1 MSIRD
6 TDFYNNATT
15 GVADWLNKSFAGY
28 LVRLYPNGMMPLF
41 GITGMM
47 KDEGC
52 TAVEHGYF
60 SKTLV
65 FPKVVI
71 NNAGGY
77 VAGDTNLTVVSS
89 ATVIAGDLLRVHST
103 GEIMRVSSVPTA
115 TSIVVTRGVGQVAA
129 NAIANG
135 ASAYCTGNSF
145 EQASNKPTSRLMS
158 PARVINHTQIH
169 RNGWTIS
176 RTLSAINTIV
186 GSDNMSDSKM
196 DAAHFHGSSIENT
209 ILFGQKSGTF
219 VGQQYMTTSDGII
232 ERVRRD
238 APITNTSTA
247 LATTNYTQLQAMLN
261 PVFDTMSSGQS
272 GNSRVLA
279 VGGRALEIIT
289 EIGRLSGQYQIVD
302 GQTSF
307 GLQFST
313 FKTARGQF
321 KMIEHPMLNTNAE
334 WARMAVAVDMNTLKV
349 RSLRKTFHE
358 AYGTNGQLA
367 DNVQDAVGGVYTT
380 ENTIECT
387 NPSANA
393 VIYGLT
399 AAAAG

>member
-1 MSIRD
+1 MAVRD
-6 TDFYNNATT
+6 TDFYNNAST

-28 LVRLYPNGMMPLF
+28 LVRLFPNGMMPLF
-41 GITGMM
+41 GMTGMM

-65 FPKVVI
+65 FPSVEI
-71 NNAGGY
+71 DNGAGY
-77 VAGDTNLTVVSS
+77 LAGATTLTVVSS
-89 ATVIAGDLLRVHST
+89 ATVIAGDLLRIQST
-103 GEIMRVSSVPTA
+103 GEIMRVTSVASA

-129 NAIANG
+129 NAIADG
-135 ASAYCTGNSF
+135 AMAYCTGNSF
-145 EQASNKPTSRLMS
+145 EQASSKPTSRMMS
-158 PARVINHTQIH
+158 PARVINYTQIH
-169 RNGWTIS
+169 RNGWSIS
-176 RTLSAINTIV
+176 RTLSAIANIV
-186 GSDNMSDSKM
+186 GTDNMSDSKL

-219 VGQQYMTTSDGII
+219 IGQQYMTTSDGIV

-238 APITNTSTA
+238 APAGNTSVA
-247 LATTNYTQLQAMLN
+247 LATTNYSQLQAMLN

-279 VGGRALEIIT
+279 VGGRALEVIT

-313 FKTARGQF
+313 FKTARGSF
-321 KMIEHPMLNTNAE
+321 KMLEHPMLNTNAE
-334 WARMAVAVDMNTLKV
+334 WARMAIAVDMNTLKV

-358 AYGTNGQLA
+358 GYGSNGQLA
-367 DNVQDAVGGVYTT
+367 DNVTDAVGGVYTT

-393 VIYGLT
+393 VIYNLT
-399 AAAAG
+399 AGAA